1 MNDPQHKAKQY
12 ENYLSSTQGQPT
24 SGKKNAPFRRV
35 MAETIKVEEKFA
47 DNSFDAKK
55 GKKQL

>member
-1 MNDPQHKAKQY
+1 
-12 ENYLSSTQGQPT
+12 
-24 SGKKNAPFRRV
+24 

-55 GKKQL
+55 GKEQLR

>member
-1 MNDPQHKAKQY
+1 MKDPQPEKLGKMK
-12 ENYLSSTQGQPT
+12 LTSCFQGQST

-55 GKKQL
+55 GKD

>member
-1 MNDPQHKAKQY
+1 
-12 ENYLSSTQGQPT
+12 
-24 SGKKNAPFRRV
+24 

-55 GKKQL
+55 GKKTALMQRKLKNSFDAKKGEEQL